1 MHAWVSKDTVL
12 TKIGLEEL
20 GKCLRIPA
28 DTFNL
33 NASMRGPAPCQFDAM
48 AIEISNALRR
58 GINAD
63 NSGSSAK
70 HENGLDESS

>member
-1 MHAWVSKDTVL
+1 MRHDMRRNDNFMHARVSKDTVL

-20 GKCLRIPA
+20 GKGLRIPA

-48 AIEISNALRR
+48 AMKFQMPCGE
-58 GINAD
+58 G
-63 NSGSSAK
+63 
-70 HENGLDESS
+70 

>member
-1 MHAWVSKDTVL
+1 MTKVSKDTVCEEL
-12 TKIGLEEL
+12 ELEEL
-20 GKCLRIPA
+20 GKGLVIPA
-28 DTFNL
+28 DAFDL
-33 NASMRGPAPCQFDAM
+33 KESMRGPAPCQFDAM

-70 HENGLDESS
+70 HENGLFQS